1 MFSRILG
8 YGGKPAAAQSG
19 LARPAA
25 WRSSKPKKKKLQ
37 ETSRFTNSLHASHC
51 QPRLTRPIRPILGYR
66 GALMR
71 GIGFRSEAVSSRF
84 VCPSCCTRL
93 IGDGYLRRSSMR
105 PGNRTRNIGQQSKKL
120 STEAYTPWSFK
131 QMKTAWNSSKPKDP
145 EMPESPFLMQA
156 LSFNLNTHRPTEAD
170 FKNQH
175 GIPYRTFTSELMDT
189 YYSTDDKIIDYFDKE
204 KPDMVVY
211 AFLGPEQIQSI
222 TYNLPDS
229 SFAAAL
235 SLLAPSHFVEPH
247 KKLHRRFH
255 PAVAHA
261 KGYKT
266 LEVIFDEF
274 KRVLHFAIE
283 KRRAAGFKLGIVEYT
298 HLLDCARSMGD
309 ADMADWLWYDMTV
322 DGIEPT
328 TACYNHYM
336 EAKGWHQA
344 YIPKEKLNLR
354 FTPWVYRKRS
364 YDHRNLG
371 YQGYGTG
378 SENSVRQQVLRLFDE
393 MLARGQEP
401 DEATYVNV
409 MVASSREGHMVA
421 VENVLKTVWNIDV
434 ELIMTREDPANIPPV
449 TEFRRTNPL
458 HPTTR
463 LLYAVAHIFGSNNN
477 LSAALQLV
485 DFISTQYQVPIPD
498 FVWLELMEWSYVL
511 SVRRWGPRAIEN
523 SVGKVPPQT
532 VKRLFDTMIS
542 SPYNVKPTLPVY
554 DMLISTSWSRYD
566 LDDTLK
572 YMREGYKL
580 FQETLRRR
588 NTTKRKFVGHILSLL
603 PANIRTEVMLK
614 DSYQRLL
621 TSLQKSRV
629 GMPTGPPLDP
639 AARALATLKAK
650 RAQSEADMARR
661 RIALLRADKKA
672 QETGIPPPYLNR
684 GWARKHM
691 KRIAQLEAEEEV
703 ERDEEAERDEE
714 VERDQF
720 NKHGQFGPSALN
732 LSMIKKYRAM
742 KAAFNLEQLNA
753 SRDATMIE
761 RWVRLLISRRWVP
774 DADYWERQRLPSLL
788 QEWEPFLPENVYYK
802 IRNGVVEFLPI
813 SFWPHGK
820 RERPEK
826 GVTDLEIGLYDSEK
840 SVLLT
845 DVFEVIGEHPDARL
859 ADSHDEEG
867 GL

>member
-1 MFSRILG
+1 
-8 YGGKPAAAQSG
+8 
-19 LARPAA
+19 
-25 WRSSKPKKKKLQ
+25 
-37 ETSRFTNSLHASHC
+37 
-51 QPRLTRPIRPILGYR
+51 
-66 GALMR
+66 MR
-71 GIGFRSEAVSSRF
+71 GIGFRSEAVSSHF

-93 IGDGYLRRSSMR
+93 IGDGYLRRSSLASR
-105 PGNRTRNIGQQSKKL
+105 KRTRHVAQQSKNL

-131 QMKTAWNSSKPKDP
+131 QMKTAWNSSKST

-156 LSFNLNTHRPTEAD
+156 LSFNLNTHRPTETQ
-170 FKNQH
+170 FKSQH
-175 GIPYRTFTSELMDT
+175 GIPHRTFTSELMDT
-189 YYSTDDKIIDYFDKE
+189 YFSTDDKIIDYFDRE
-204 KPDMVVY
+204 NPDMVVY

-222 TYNLPDS
+222 TYNLPDA

-283 KRRAAGFKLGIVEYT
+283 KRRAAGFRLGIGEYT

-309 ADMADWLWYDMTV
+309 ADMADWLWYDMVV

-336 EAKGWHQA
+336 EAKSWHQA
-344 YIPKEKLNLR
+344 YIPKEKFNLR

-364 YDHRNLG
+364 YDQRNLG

-378 SENSVRQQVLRLFDE
+378 SESSVRQQVLRLFDE

-401 DEATYVNV
+401 DEATYINV
-409 MVASSREGHMVA
+409 MVASSREGHIMA

-458 HPTTR
+458 HPTHR

-485 DFISTQYQVPIPD
+485 DFISTQYKVPITD
-498 FVWLELMEWSYVL
+498 SVWLELMEWSYVL
-511 SVRRWGPRAIEN
+511 SVKRWGPRAAEN
-523 SVGKVPPQT
+523 SVGKVHPQT

-542 SPYNVKPTLPVY
+542 SPYNVKPTMPLY

-566 LDDTLK
+566 LEETLK
-572 YMREGYKL
+572 YMREGRQL
-580 FQETLRRR
+580 LQETLRRR
-588 NTTKRKFVGHILSLL
+588 NATKRTFVEHILSLL
-603 PANIRTEVMLK
+603 PAKIRTEVMLK

-621 TSLQKSRV
+621 TSLQKSGLGTSTR
-629 GMPTGPPLDP
+629 PPLDI
-639 AARALATLKAK
+639 AARSLDILEAK
-650 RAQSEADMARR
+650 RAQTEADLARR
-661 RIALLRADKKA
+661 GIALFHADKRA
-672 QETGIPPPYLNR
+672 RESGIPPQYLKR
-684 GWARKHM
+684 GWARKHLNRM
-691 KRIAQLEAEEEV
+691 AQLEAE
-703 ERDEEAERDEE
+703 DEAELDQESE
-714 VERDQF
+714 SDQETKRDQL
-720 NKHGQFGPSALN
+720 NKHGQFSPSALN
-732 LSMIKKYRAM
+732 LSMIKEYRAM

-761 RWVRLLISRRWVP
+761 RWVRLLISRRCVP

-802 IRNGVVEFLPI
+802 IRKGVVEFLPI

-826 GVTDLEIGLYDSEK
+826 GVTDWEIGLYNSDESA
-840 SVLLT
+840 LLT
-845 DVFEVIGEHPDARL
+845 DVFEVICEHPHARL
-859 ADSHDEEG
+859 EDSHDGEVCEADDTRASS
-867 GL
+867 